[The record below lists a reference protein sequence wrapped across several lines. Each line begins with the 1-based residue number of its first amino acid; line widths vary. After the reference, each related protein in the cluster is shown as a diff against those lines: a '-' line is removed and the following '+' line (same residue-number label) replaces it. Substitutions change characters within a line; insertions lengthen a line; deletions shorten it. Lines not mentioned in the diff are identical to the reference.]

1 MSEQQFGNAGCDPQ
15 NLASTTALSSEFV
28 VSPSTTNQAPE
39 FPSAVGP
46 GIIESLFWFVGVLIV
61 HAIGSIVGIVTLM
74 IWHIFKT
81 GQQPGSRL
89 QWDSVFGRIIS
100 DYGFE
105 LVSFEMAVFVVIA
118 VSASLLRMSPHPLK
132 TLSLS
137 PIPPRQLVLIVT
149 GALPLA
155 FFCGGLHELTTG
167 WWDMLVTNYPVLE
180 RFKLSDTNDMVKK
193 LSEST
198 TLLGLWLVIALAPA
212 VSEEIVFRGVI
223 GRGLTARYGVLF
235 GIVASSIL
243 FGLVHI
249 HPAHALAVMPMGL
262 YIHVAYLSS
271 GSFYAPV
278 LVHLLNNSFAA
289 VMLSLS
295 DKLEVPGVNEN
306 AKSPTWL
313 IILSLG
319 VGTLTVA
326 SMWRNRRDASLST
339 NSPTHTQTTSTFSD
353 RSFIAA
359 ASLGALFLCTFSI
372 TVALSLKS

>member
-1 MSEQQFGNAGCDPQ
+1 MSKQEFEITGCNPQ
-15 NLASTTALSSEFV
+15 NLASTEPHSSEL
-28 VSPSTTNQAPE
+28 SAEPSTTNHAPE
-39 FPSAVGP
+39 SPSAVGP
-46 GIIESLFWFVGVLIV
+46 GIIESLFWFVGVLVV
-61 HAIGSIVGIVTLM
+61 HVIGSMVGIATLM
-74 IWHIFKT
+74 IWHIVKT

-89 QWDSVFGRIIS
+89 QWDKVFGHIVA

-105 LVSFEMAVFVVIA
+105 LVSFEMAIFVVIA

-132 TLSLS
+132 TLSIS
-137 PIPPRQLVLIVT
+137 PIPTRQLVLIVT

-167 WWDMLVTNYPVLE
+167 WWDMIVTNYPVLE

-212 VSEEIVFRGVI
+212 ISEEIVFRGVI
-223 GRGLTARYGVLF
+223 GRGLTARYGIPF
-235 GIVASSIL
+235 GVVASSIL

-249 HPAHALAVMPMGL
+249 HPAHALAVMPMGI

-289 VMLSLS
+289 MMLSLS
-295 DKLEVPGVNEN
+295 DNLEVPGVNES

-313 IILSLG
+313 IILSLV

-326 SMWRNRRDASLST
+326 SMWRNRRAVSPASNSLSYAQKT
-339 NSPTHTQTTSTFSD
+339 SPFSD
-353 RSFIAA
+353 RSFVAA
-359 ASLGALFLCTFSI
+359 ASLGAIFICTFSI